1 MEATRRLMRNPSYD
15 VEFLRAFTVP
25 FKSGTGLCARKDAAA
40 SAGSGRRMLFR
51 SRSIADHHPRAA
63 DRKPR
68 LDDLSRRR
76 PGPDAGE
83 PGRRFIKRPASRAR
97 TAKRGAIGI
106 DRVRD
111 RSNAVVRMGPGGG
124 WKIEGAQ
131 PSYRGG
137 GADDT

>member
-25 FKSGTGLCARKDAAA
+25 FESWHWTVRAKGRSGQRW
-40 SAGSGRRMLFR
+40 FR
-51 SRSIADHHPRAA
+51 SPNVIPIEKYADHHPRAA